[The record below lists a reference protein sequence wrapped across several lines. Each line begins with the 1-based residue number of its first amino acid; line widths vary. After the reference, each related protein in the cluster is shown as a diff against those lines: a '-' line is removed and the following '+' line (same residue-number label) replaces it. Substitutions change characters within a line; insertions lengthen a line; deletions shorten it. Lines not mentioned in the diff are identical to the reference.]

1 MILSLAPKHTGT
13 LTIPA
18 LNVDGVLTPAG
29 QLIVTEQAAVPAG
42 TTDLVFVETEVDKKS
57 IYVQSQ
63 LIFTLRIYQSINLD
77 NSSIS
82 ELKID
87 DSFIEQLSQTSNQR
101 TIGGRPYLVH
111 DIKYA
116 IFPQKSG
123 ELKIPS
129 LTFTGNQSSGRRSLF
144 DQPTQG
150 RRIRRQTD
158 ALTITVKPIPNQFSG
173 NNWLPASELTISE
186 SWSTEPEKLNV
197 GESTT
202 RTLTI
207 KGKGLLAAQLP
218 PNLAPSL
225 TGAKFYP
232 DQPQLENEKN
242 ELGVSSQR
250 IDSSAIIMTQAGDYT
265 LPETRIP
272 WWDTNTNT
280 QRWLTLPAKQFS
292 VAASSEQRT
301 NTQSPVQITDLTSNT
316 VATEQNSPQAIT
328 VERLNPWWWWAI
340 TLITALGWLI
350 TTVLLV
356 QQKRSAAATP
366 QPKQTQLN
374 QGEKTLFNAVQKNCA
389 DSDGSSQHADQRQ
402 AIIAWARCYFEQPE
416 LSTVQ
421 ELCATLD
428 DEALSKQ
435 LKVLDAALY
444 STETG
449 KWDSQGFFEALKQ
462 YRKTHQQGGKKQQ
475 NALPGLY
482 Q

>member
-1 MILSLAPKHTGT
+1 MATIIPTGKYWRKSLVLLLLSLCSIASVNAEVTVRQDRQQITIEDSFRLTIRVTDGEDLDDIDLSELALNFDILGRSSNSRRVFGTGGNESWSELILSLAPKHTGT

-42 TTDLVFVETEVDKKS
+42 TTDLVFVEAEVDKKS

-173 NNWLPASELTISE
+173 DNWLPASELTISE
-186 SWSTEPEKLNV
+186 SWSIEPEKLKV

-272 WWDTNTNT
+272 WWDTTTNT
-280 QRWLTLPAKQFS
+280 QRWLTLPARQFS
-292 VAASSEQRT
+292 VAASSEQKVD
-301 NTQSPVQITDLTSNT
+301 TQNPVQISDITSNT

-328 VERLNPWWWWAI
+328 VERLNPSWWWAI
-340 TLITALGWLI
+340 TLITSAG
-350 TTVLLV
+350 LV
-356 QQKRSAAATP
+356 NHNGVIGSAKTRCCHYSAT
-366 QPKQTQLN
+366 
-374 QGEKTLFNAVQKNCA
+374 A
-389 DSDGSSQHADQRQ
+389 GSA
-402 AIIAWARCYFEQPE
+402 E
-416 LSTVQ
+416 
-421 ELCATLD
+421 
-428 DEALSKQ
+428 SK
-435 LKVLDAALY
+435 
-444 STETG
+444 
-449 KWDSQGFFEALKQ
+449 
-462 YRKTHQQGGKKQQ
+462 
-475 NALPGLY
+475 
-482 Q
+482 